1 MDNNFDQADHNRV
14 RRIPQRGHYDRET
27 IYPIVDE
34 APICHVGF
42 VDDDRPFVIPTIHGR
57 DGDTIYLHGAKASRM
72 LKRIEAGG
80 EVCITVTHLDGLV
93 LARSVFHH
101 SMNYRSAMLF
111 GKGRIVEDED
121 EKMKALAVVTEH
133 VMPGRWTNAR
143 QPNPMEMKATTV
155 VAVDIDLASAKVR
168 VGPPGDDDEDYVL
181 PVWAGVIP
189 IRQQALAPVNDPLL
203 ADGIPVPDYVDA
215 YINSQ

>member
-1 MDNNFDQADHNRV
+1 MSEFEQADRNRV

-42 VDDDRPFVIPTIHGR
+42 IDDGRPFVIPTIHGR
-57 DGDTIYLHGAKASRM
+57 EGDTIYLHGAKASRM
-72 LKRIEAGG
+72 LKVIEAGG
-80 EVCITVTHLDGLV
+80 EVCITITHLDGLV

-101 SMNYRSAMLF
+101 SMNYRSAVLF

-121 EKMKALAVVTEH
+121 EKMNALAVVTEH
-133 VMPGRWTNAR
+133 VMPGRWTHAR
-143 QPNPMEMKATTV
+143 QPNPKEMNATTV

-168 VGPPGDDDEDYVL
+168 VGPPGDDDEDYAL
-181 PVWAGVIP
+181 PVWAGVVP
-189 IRQQALAPVNDPLL
+189 IRQQALAPVDDPLL
-203 ADGIPVPDYVDA
+203 SDGIPVPDYVDA
-215 YINSQ
+215 YINRQ